1 MTTYLTIDASAG
13 IVVGVAQDNL
23 GEIVELSVVTESD
36 TRRHAENLAPMIERA
51 LGKAGVE
58 KPDAVIVG
66 TGPGAFTG
74 LRAGLVTART
84 LARAWG
90 APIFGLSSLEILA
103 LAAVDQGA
111 NEIVAVIDA
120 RRREV
125 FALRALAM
133 GADDVAI
140 ETQVEVV
147 APADL
152 AEQLRR
158 RPAVVVAAS
167 DELYPEL
174 GTERFIALQT
184 PAVMTRLLL
193 SRQSRIDAGE
203 EISLDTEP
211 QYLRRPDVHGGAHA
225 QPSATSTP
233 YGNA

>member
-13 IVVGVAQDNL
+13 IVVGVAQDNV
-23 GEIVELSVVTESD
+23 GEVTELSCLVEHN
-36 TRRHAENLAPMIERA
+36 TRQHAENLAPMVTKA
-51 LGKAGVE
+51 LAEAGVE
-58 KPDAVIVG
+58 KPDIVVVG

-84 LARAWG
+84 LARAWDV
-90 APIFGLSSLEILA
+90 PLYGLSSLEILA

-111 NEIVAVIDA
+111 NEIVSIIDA

-125 FALRALAM
+125 FALRAQAM
-133 GADDVAI
+133 GADDVALSG
-140 ETQVEVV
+140 EPEVV

-158 RPAVVVAAS
+158 QPAVVVGA
-167 DELYPEL
+167 DENLYPEV
-174 GTERFIALQT
+174 GVERMTALQT

-193 SRQSRIDAGE
+193 SRQGRIDAGE
-203 EISLDTEP
+203 QLSLDTEP

-225 QPSATSTP
+225 QPAATSNP